1 MQLIS
6 LTAYA
11 HASTIAFPDRSSV
24 DRILATVAIEMTS
37 RRAPS
42 LIEEIIGSKRFQEA
56 MIEPM
61 IQSIVH
67 RLSAPGADGRTAR
80 SFLLDWLYLQRPMFD
95 RFIGGGY
102 NVQFEGPPVNIDGTD
117 CPLGGYICRDLDWAH
132 LNPIDAIE
140 LRELLRAAI
149 VDVVERWIAG
159 RPLQFLPAVPQ
170 KPLPDRAAADAE
182 AERAVREYFA
192 RRRSGEG
199 DAS

>member
-1 MQLIS
+1 
-6 LTAYA
+6 
-11 HASTIAFPDRSSV
+11 
-24 DRILATVAIEMTS
+24 MTS

-42 LIEEIIGSKRFQEA
+42 LIEEIIGSERFQEA

-117 CPLGGYICRDLDWAH
+117 YPLGGYICRDLDWAH
-132 LNPIDAIE
+132 LSPIEAIE

-149 VDVVERWIAG
+149 DDVVERWMTG
-159 RPLQFLPAVPQ
+159 RPLQFLRAIRQQPF
-170 KPLPDRAAADAE
+170 PDRSAADAE

-192 RRRSGEG
+192 NGRPRAGGTS
-199 DAS
+199 